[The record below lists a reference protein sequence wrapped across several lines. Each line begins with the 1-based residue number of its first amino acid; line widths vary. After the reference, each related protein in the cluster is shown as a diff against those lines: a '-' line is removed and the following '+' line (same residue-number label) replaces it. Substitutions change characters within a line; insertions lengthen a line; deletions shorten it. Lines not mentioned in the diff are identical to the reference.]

1 MRLTYFS
8 DYSLRLM
15 LYLAAHP
22 NRLVPIQE
30 VSRAYGVSQ
39 NHLVKV
45 VQVLVARGLVASVR
59 GRKGGLRLNRPA
71 ADINL
76 GSLVRITEPD
86 LNIVECFD
94 RQANTC
100 PIEPACG
107 LKRVFANARDA
118 FLGVLDACTLADF
131 VPRGPSLVRLWR
143 GAAGDRP
150 IARP

>member
-15 LYLAAHP
+15 LYLATHP
-22 NRLVPIQE
+22 GRLVPIQE
-30 VSRAYGVSQ
+30 VSQAYGISQ

-45 VQVLVARGLVASVR
+45 VQVLVAKGLVASVR
-59 GRKGGLRLNRPA
+59 GRNGGLRLNRPP

-76 GSLVRITEPD
+76 GSLVRLTEPD

-94 RQANTC
+94 LETNTC

-107 LKRVFANARDA
+107 LKRVFANAREA

-131 VPRGPSLVRLWR
+131 IPRGPSLIRLWTR
-143 GAAGDRP
+143 TTDERPAAP
-150 IARP
+150 S